1 MASDRD
7 EIYDEQGSI
16 YGEPAQGGD
25 SELAWLAFRYITGEL
40 APAEAAEFEVRL
52 ESDQA
57 AREAVAAMVELAA
70 MVEQGAA
77 VEIASHA
84 APAIEPGSLYR
95 AAAEAARLDG
105 RRHSSAPRRKFP
117 AGGMALATAAS
128 LAAVLV
134 AYSLAGRNER
144 PGSFKDQRDSTS
156 LDRQLA
162 DAWAATVWRDGALV
176 DRPLATDD
184 ERPLEFDLLP
194 ENLAADA
201 LSEADALDE
210 DDPLVAGGGSAVAA
224 WESADGELM
233 ISDWLWEAVS
243 GAQEGAPTE
252 PDPRGNQGEG

>member
-7 EIYDEQGSI
+7 EIYDEPVQS
-16 YGEPAQGGD
+16 GD
-25 SELAWLAFRYITGEL
+25 GELAWLAFRYITGEL
-40 APAEAAEFEVRL
+40 AAAEATEFEVRL
-52 ESDQA
+52 ESDQT
-57 AREAVAAMVELAA
+57 AREAVAAMVELTAA
-70 MVEQGAA
+70 A
-77 VEIASHA
+77 EIASLGERL
-84 APAIEPGSLYR
+84 PAVESGSRHR
-95 AAAEAARLDG
+95 AASVQAAGLHG
-105 RRHSSAPRRKFP
+105 PHQSSTPRWKIS

-134 AYSLAGRNER
+134 AYSLVGRNER
-144 PGSFKDQRDSTS
+144 PGSVDQHDSTS

-176 DRPLATDD
+176 DRGLATDD

-194 ENLAADA
+194 ENPAADA
-201 LSEADALDE
+201 LHEADALDE
-210 DDPLVAGGGSAVAA
+210 DDPLTAGGGSAVAA

-243 GAQEGAPTE
+243 GAKEAAPTE